1 MNALKSLY
9 LYLNKHS
16 KGLAITWAATLVPV
30 AVVPALGWP
39 VAAAVLALCVL
50 MFIGDYPM
58 GWIDELEIK

>member
-39 VAAAVLALCVL
+39 VVAAVLALCAL
-50 MFIGDYPM
+50 MFIGDHPM
-58 GWIDELEIK
+58 NWIEEVDNA